1 MKSCQST
8 RAFSRI
14 IQLQHMKKF
23 LGLIIVAFSLSANA
37 GNVVT
42 TMFKTQVLISQG
54 NGKVNGCGVRFVGIQ
69 EITLNNQVVRVVDG
83 SFNVYSE
90 GIGITKA
97 GMSTTNSND
106 VIQGNRS
113 STSTG
118 IKSYWMRRVGGSVNQ
133 SIDGKFSNSTD
144 TKGFLIQAITADSF
158 LNLLQAVNSD
168 KEFQIGVTQLK
179 DNGEWVFAGK
189 LTMED
194 VDSRRLQDCLR
205 TLFEIK

>member
-1 MKSCQST
+1 MNFCQST
-8 RAFSRI
+8 LACASNI
-14 IQLQHMKKF
+14 KLPHMNKF
-23 LGLIIVAFSLSANA
+23 IALIILVFSLSANA

-83 SFNVYSE
+83 SFNVYSP
-90 GIGITKA
+90 GIGLTKA

-106 VIQGNRS
+106 VIKGNRS
-113 STSTG
+113 STNTG

-144 TKGFLIQAITADSF
+144 TKGFLLQAITEDSS
-158 LNLLQAVNSD
+158 LDLLQAVNSD
-168 KEFQIGVTQLK
+168 KEFLIGVTQLN

-189 LTMED
+189 LTMGE
-194 VDSRRLQDCLR
+194 VDYGRLQDCLK

>member
-1 MKSCQST
+1 MN
-8 RAFSRI
+8 
-14 IQLQHMKKF
+14 KF
-23 LGLIIVAFSLSANA
+23 IALITLAFSLSANA

-42 TMFKTQVLISQG
+42 TLFKTQVLISQG

-97 GMSTTNSND
+97 GMSTTNSSD
-106 VIQGNRS
+106 VLQGNRS
-113 STSTG
+113 SISAG

-133 SIDGKFSNSTD
+133 SVDGKFSKSTD
-144 TKGFLIQAITADSF
+144 TKGFLIQPITVDSF
-158 LNLLQAVNSD
+158 FDLVQSVNSD
-168 KEFQIGVTQLK
+168 KEFQVGVTQLK

-189 LTMED
+189 LTMGE
-194 VDSRRLQDCLR
+194 VDSGRLQDCLR